1 MGRGTRGRRSMAP
14 DDHRGRK
21 RRNGQLHAAV
31 SASGGNPADSPHY
44 KSAFS
49 GVSFHRNTGKFESY
63 ISIAGKK
70 KYLGSF
76 RDEIDAAQQYDDA
89 VIERGLN
96 RKLNRA
102 GLGTRR
108 DNRHLSGPR
117 TRVQQREVAARNSK
131 RTHYKGVQWC
141 GGVVVEPLHPHR
153 ERSESWRTSL
163 SVDGKTY
170 VLGVYAS
177 DSEAAR
183 AYDNFI
189 LVNGLQRKTNL
200 QPATAKAWSLCV
212 RVDGDAL
219 VYVSQA
225 DRNRGFQV
233 INETNLVV
241 PKKRKSGHIRLVR
254 CQQCEGCKRVDCAKC
269 KYVLIHTTFLLL
281 FHRVIIIMIL
291 LFHRVGNGIFS

>member
-1 MGRGTRGRRSMAP
+1 MGRGTSGRRSMAP
-14 DDHRGRK
+14 DDHRVRK
-21 RRNGQLHAAV
+21 RRNGQLRAAV
-31 SASGGNPADSPHY
+31 SASGGNPADSTHY

-76 RDEIDAAQQYDDA
+76 RDEIDAAQRYDDA

-96 RKLNRA
+96 RKLNLA

-108 DNRHLSGPR
+108 DNRHLSGSR
-117 TRVQQREVAARNSK
+117 TRVQQRDVAARNSK

-141 GGVVVEPLHPHR
+141 GGVVQPMLPHR
-153 ERSESWRTSL
+153 ERSESWRASL
-163 SVDGKTY
+163 SVDGETY
-170 VLGVYAS
+170 ILGVYAS

-254 CQQCEGCKRVDCAKC
+254 CQQCEGCKRVDCMKC
-269 KYVLIHTTFLLL
+269 KYVIHRAMTEDFLYLEWYY
-281 FHRVIIIMIL
+281 FFVT
-291 LFHRVGNGIFS
+291 SCD